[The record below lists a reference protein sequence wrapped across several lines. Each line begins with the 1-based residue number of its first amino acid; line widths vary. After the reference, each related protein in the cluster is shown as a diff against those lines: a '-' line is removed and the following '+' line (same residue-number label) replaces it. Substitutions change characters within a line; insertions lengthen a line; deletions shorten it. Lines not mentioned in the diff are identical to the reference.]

1 MINYLIIS
9 KKKWDLNNFKTLN
22 KSFKFLNKLDK
33 KKIINISPKVIF
45 FIHWSNKI
53 PSEIFKRFL
62 CIQFHASNL
71 PKFKGG
77 SPIQN
82 QIIRGIKKTKITA
95 FKVSNTI
102 DSGDICKKKDLDL
115 NGTAMQIY
123 KKMEKISV
131 NMIKE
136 LVRRKKIKFNKQT
149 GKSTFFR
156 RRKASESNLLSLK
169 IMNIE
174 NIYNFIRMLDA
185 HDYPKAYL
193 DIKKYKILFKNVKRT
208 RTKTLKGEFK
218 IVKK

>member
-1 MINYLIIS
+1 M
-9 KKKWDLNNFKTLN
+9 NNFKTLN
-22 KSFKFLNKLDK
+22 KSFRFLNKLDK
-33 KKIINISPKVIF
+33 KKIINISPKIIF
-45 FIHWSNKI
+45 FIHWSKKI

-95 FKVSNTI
+95 FKVSNII
-102 DSGDICKKKDLDL
+102 DSGDICKKKNLDL

-123 KKMEKISV
+123 KKMEKISI
-131 NMIKE
+131 NMIRE

-149 GKSTFFR
+149 GKSSFFK

-169 IMNIE
+169 IMNIK
-174 NIYNFIRMLDA
+174 NMYNFIRMLDA

-208 RTKTLKGEFK
+208 RSKTLKGEFK

>member
-1 MINYLIIS
+1 M
-9 KKKWDLNNFKTLN
+9 
-22 KSFKFLNKLDK
+22 
-33 KKIINISPKVIF
+33 
-45 FIHWSNKI
+45 
-53 PSEIFKRFL
+53 

-95 FKVSNTI
+95 FKVSNII
-102 DSGDICKKKDLDL
+102 DSGDICKKKNLDL

-123 KKMEKISV
+123 KKMEKISI
-131 NMIKE
+131 NMIRE

-149 GKSTFFR
+149 GKSSFFK

-169 IMNIE
+169 IMNIK
-174 NIYNFIRMLDA
+174 NMYNFIRMLDA

-208 RTKTLKGEFK
+208 RSKTLKGEFK